1 MSLQFNVAIRAAAPG
16 VTARIIASAPFDISR
31 DRLPP
36 RTRTPE
42 HSDGGILGDQYFVY
56 NKKKNWGKKKKG
68 MNSVTSVNS
77 QQQKKSREDRA
88 EEGEAGGNVS
98 RAAC

>member
-42 HSDGGILGDQYFVY
+42 HSDGRILGDKYFVS
-56 NKKKNWGKKKKG
+56 NKKKKKKNGGKKRNELG
-68 MNSVTSVNS
+68 HVCQFTA
-77 QQQKKSREDRA
+77 A
-88 EEGEAGGNVS
+88 EEEQRGPG
-98 RAAC
+98 